1 MSVRPFLMLRLIA
14 LIAAC
19 GSGEVSWA
27 ETGAKKWPDQA
38 QLKRQIEQCRL
49 SKPPENIPANEARA
63 ATLDYE
69 SQCYRQLTEIEH
81 AKLNA
86 LRDAIARDR
95 AAKIADQKLLERES
109 LPKCQLSKPPE
120 AMPENEA
127 RVAKLDYE
135 HQCYRQLAESELR
148 KLDALL
154 EAARATAK
162 SPNPTAKSPNLVHR
176 VHHRR
181 VARRQSLMISFQAT
195 R

>member
-1 MSVRPFLMLRLIA
+1 MSVRPYLMLLLIA
-14 LIAAC
+14 LIAVC
-19 GSGEVSWA
+19 GAGEASWA

-38 QLKRQIEQCRL
+38 QLKRQVQQCRL
-49 SKPPENIPANEARA
+49 SKPLEGIPANEARA

-81 AKLNA
+81 AKLDA
-86 LRDAIARDR
+86 LRDAIPRNR
-95 AAKIADQKLLERES
+95 AVKMADQKLLERES

-120 AMPENEA
+120 AIPENEA
-127 RVAKLDYE
+127 RVATLDYE
-135 HQCYRQLAESELR
+135 HQCYRQLAERELG

-154 EAARATAK
+154 EATRGVAN
-162 SPNPTAKSPNLVHR
+162 SPNPMHR

-181 VARRQSLMISFQAT
+181 VDRRQSFMTSFQAT

>member
-1 MSVRPFLMLRLIA
+1 MSVRPFLMLLLIA
-14 LIAAC
+14 LIAVC
-19 GSGEVSWA
+19 GTGEVSLA
-27 ETGAKKWPDQA
+27 ETGAEKWPDQA

-49 SKPPENIPANEARA
+49 SKPLEGVPANEARA

-81 AKLNA
+81 AKLDA
-86 LRDAIARDR
+86 LRDAIPRNR
-95 AAKIADQKLLERES
+95 AVKMADQKLLERES

-120 AMPENEA
+120 AVPESEA

-135 HQCYRQLAESELR
+135 HQCYKQLAEREWG

-154 EAARATAK
+154 EATRGVAK
-162 SPNPTAKSPNLVHR
+162 SPNVVHR

-181 VARRQSLMISFQAT
+181 VARRQSVMTSFQAT